1 LSTGRTAT
9 NSVTIPI
16 MAQQSSVSTKPM
28 AIGRPSFSVNI
39 EPNTPPSIASWPAVK
54 LITREV
60 ENIVL

>member
-1 LSTGRTAT
+1 M
-9 NSVTIPI
+9 NSVMIPM
-16 MAQQSSVSTKPM
+16 MAQQTSVSAKPTI
-28 AIGRPSFSVNI
+28 AGRPIFSVNI